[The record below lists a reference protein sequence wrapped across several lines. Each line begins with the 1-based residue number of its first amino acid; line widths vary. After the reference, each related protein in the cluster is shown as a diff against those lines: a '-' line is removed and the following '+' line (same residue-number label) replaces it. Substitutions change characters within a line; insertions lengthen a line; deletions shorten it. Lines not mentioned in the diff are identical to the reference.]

1 MSTCENRNM
10 KRLIMLDGIFG
21 FSAPYLKGIFS
32 LKKKKSKSVFLL
44 MMCDHWDQRLN
55 NVTAF
60 KGIRLTH
67 RKESRRA
74 YISACRR
81 KCFIKLFFFF
91 PVFLFFLKAHGLV
104 FFITCL
110 GK

>member
-32 LKKKKSKSVFLL
+32 LKKKISKSVFLL

-74 YISACRR
+74 CISACRR
-81 KCFIKLFFFF
+81 KCFIKLFFFS
-91 PVFLFFLKAHGLV
+91 VFLFF
-104 FFITCL
+104 
-110 GK
+110 